1 MTFKHKLSSRLARLW
16 ARRAPAA
23 AVIAVG
29 VIFGCLRAVPTDAR
43 TLVRLVILPPLVSL
57 AVNQS
62 TDFYVFG
69 ITDAN
74 DSVAVAVDW
83 SATGGTIIDSSV
95 VNGNGMHKGHF
106 RAGGQPGSYKVMA
119 NDPASGKSDSAS
131 VVVTS
136 TVSSIASVVVIPAN
150 AGAAVGGTIQF
161 VAVPLDA
168 NGTALGGRVISW
180 SSSNTSV
187 ASVDGNGLATALAA
201 GTASITATSE
211 GVTGSGTL
219 AVSTTVLPVAS
230 VTISPASASVVV
242 GLTAQLSATLR
253 DANGNTVTG
262 RTITWSSTS
271 ASVATVSGTGLVTGV
286 AVGSASVIATSE
298 GKADT
303 AVVTVTSAAP
313 PPVASVTISPAS
325 ASVVVGLTAQ
335 LSATLRDA
343 GGNTLTGRTITW
355 SSTNASVATVSGSGL
370 VTGVAVGSGSVIAT
384 SESKADTAAVTV
396 TSAAP
401 PPVASVTISPASATV
416 FVGFTSQLTAT
427 LRDANG
433 NLLTGRTITWASS
446 NTSVA
451 AVNGSGVVTGV
462 TTGSASVTA
471 TSEGKVGTAAITV
484 TTPPPPPTGSC
495 LTQSGP
501 LVTLSGLQTSTYETT
516 SLAGSTRMD
525 ATTVQFLV
533 DQSVNV
539 VTRVG
544 GGDGICWSGGEI
556 LGQYVPATPWTTMHD
571 KYGMIPGSHASANLI
586 HIENLTVF
594 DQGDGISFDT
604 QPDSAWS
611 IRNVHVKYS
620 RDDCVENDLMN
631 DGTVDSSFFDGCY
644 DIMSAQE
651 YTSAHD
657 GSNKLIT
664 ISNSLARLQ
673 EMDAI
678 YETGS
683 AVPRHEAIWKW
694 SSIGPKLALYNNV
707 FRADAPSIS
716 GQGARMYMAPPPGKL
731 ADCSNNVMVWLGPG
745 SFPETLPTT
754 FNGKQCFTIMT
765 GAAGLAYWDAAV
777 AAWHAAH
784 PNTLPDVAPPI
795 VGMYS
800 PGLTGSTTLTGVVTL
815 RATAVDDR
823 DVVGVQFQMNG
834 TSIGAEV
841 TTGGVSGPGATGPTK
856 YALSWDSHGVANG
869 TYTLTAIAR
878 DAVGHTTTSAGVTVT
893 VSN

>member
-168 NGTALGGRVISW
+168 NGTAL
-180 SSSNTSV
+180 
-187 ASVDGNGLATALAA
+187 
-201 GTASITATSE
+201 
-211 GVTGSGTL
+211 
-219 AVSTTVLPVAS
+219 
-230 VTISPASASVVV
+230 
-242 GLTAQLSATLR
+242 
-253 DANGNTVTG
+253 
-262 RTITWSSTS
+262 
-271 ASVATVSGTGLVTGV
+271 
-286 AVGSASVIATSE
+286 
-298 GKADT
+298 
-303 AVVTVTSAAP
+303 VTVTSAAP

-401 PPVASVTISPASATV
+401 PPVALVTISPASATV

-433 NLLTGRTITWASS
+433 NLLTGRNITWASS

-451 AVNGSGVVTGV
+451 AVNGSGAVTGV

-471 TSEGKVGTAAITV
+471 TREGRVGTAAITV

-501 LVTLSGLQTSTYETT
+501 LV
-516 SLAGSTRMD
+516 
-525 ATTVQFLV
+525 
-533 DQSVNV
+533 
-539 VTRVG
+539 
-544 GGDGICWSGGEI
+544 
-556 LGQYVPATPWTTMHD
+556 
-571 KYGMIPGSHASANLI
+571 
-586 HIENLTVF
+586 
-594 DQGDGISFDT
+594 
-604 QPDSAWS
+604 
-611 IRNVHVKYS
+611 
-620 RDDCVENDLMN
+620 
-631 DGTVDSSFFDGCY
+631 
-644 DIMSAQE
+644 
-651 YTSAHD
+651 
-657 GSNKLIT
+657 
-664 ISNSLARLQ
+664 
-673 EMDAI
+673 
-678 YETGS
+678 
-683 AVPRHEAIWKW
+683 
-694 SSIGPKLALYNNV
+694 
-707 FRADAPSIS
+707 
-716 GQGARMYMAPPPGKL
+716 
-731 ADCSNNVMVWLGPG
+731 
-745 SFPETLPTT
+745 
-754 FNGKQCFTIMT
+754 
-765 GAAGLAYWDAAV
+765 
-777 AAWHAAH
+777 
-784 PNTLPDVAPPI
+784 
-795 VGMYS
+795 
-800 PGLTGSTTLTGVVTL
+800 
-815 RATAVDDR
+815 
-823 DVVGVQFQMNG
+823 
-834 TSIGAEV
+834 
-841 TTGGVSGPGATGPTK
+841 
-856 YALSWDSHGVANG
+856 
-869 TYTLTAIAR
+869 
-878 DAVGHTTTSAGVTVT
+878 
-893 VSN
+893 

>member
-57 AVNQS
+57 AVSQS

-83 SATGGTIIDSSV
+83 SATGGTIIDSTV

-106 RAGGQPGSYKVMA
+106 RAGGQPGNFKVTA
-119 NDPASGKSDSAS
+119 SDPASGKSDSAS

-136 TVSSIASVVVIPAN
+136 TVSTIASVVVIPAN
-150 AGAAVGGTIQF
+150 AGAVIGGTIQF

-211 GVTGSGTL
+211 GVTGSGSFT
-219 AVSTTVLPVAS
+219 VSTTVLPVAS

-253 DANGNTVTG
+253 DANGNTVSG
-262 RTITWSSTS
+262 RSITWSSTS

-343 GGNTLTGRTITW
+343 SGNTLTGRTITW
-355 SSTNASVATVSGSGL
+355 SSTSTSVATVSG
-370 VTGVAVGSGSVIAT
+370 T
-384 SESKADTAAVTV
+384 
-396 TSAAP
+396 
-401 PPVASVTISPASATV
+401 
-416 FVGFTSQLTAT
+416 
-427 LRDANG
+427 
-433 NLLTGRTITWASS
+433 
-446 NTSVA
+446 
-451 AVNGSGVVTGV
+451 GVVTGV
-462 TTGSASVTA
+462 AAGSASVTA

-516 SLAGSTRMD
+516 SLAGSTRMN

-533 DQSVNV
+533 DQSVDV

-784 PNTLPDVAPPI
+784 PNTLPDVTPPI

-823 DVVGVQFQMNG
+823 DVVGVQFRMNG

-869 TYTLTAIAR
+869 AYTLTAVAR
-878 DAVGHTTTSAGVTVT
+878 DAAGHTTTSAGVTVT
-893 VSN
+893 VS